1 MQTGLARILIVDD
14 QKANARLIANLL
26 AGYECETAH
35 SGREAL
41 TKLDVFSPDLIFL
54 DVIMPEMDGYQV
66 CEAIKA
72 DPKHSDI
79 PIVMVTSLNDRN
91 SKIRGLESGAN
102 EFLTKPIDP
111 TELRLRTAN
120 LLKIKEYNDFLAN
133 HNKILQEK
141 LDERSKALEFAYVE
155 SISRLAT
162 AAEFKDSD
170 TGRHIGR
177 ITEYT
182 RFLAELAGFS
192 NTEQTLLAQ
201 ASPMHDI
208 GKIGIPDNILLKP
221 GPLEPEEIVIM
232 QSHTT
237 IGGKILAK
245 ASSALLQTARQI
257 ALGHHER
264 WDGSGYP
271 AGHAGEKIPIAA
283 RIVSLVDQYDALRS
297 HRPYKKSFDHVR
309 AMQIITEGDGRTMP
323 SHFDPKLLLVFKE
336 NHIVFQR
343 IFRSLAD

>member
-141 LDERSKALEFAYVE
+141 LDERSKALEYAYV
-155 SISRLAT
+155 
-162 AAEFKDSD
+162 
-170 TGRHIGR
+170 
-177 ITEYT
+177 
-182 RFLAELAGFS
+182 
-192 NTEQTLLAQ
+192 
-201 ASPMHDI
+201 
-208 GKIGIPDNILLKP
+208 
-221 GPLEPEEIVIM
+221 
-232 QSHTT
+232 
-237 IGGKILAK
+237 
-245 ASSALLQTARQI
+245 
-257 ALGHHER
+257 
-264 WDGSGYP
+264 
-271 AGHAGEKIPIAA
+271 
-283 RIVSLVDQYDALRS
+283 
-297 HRPYKKSFDHVR
+297 
-309 AMQIITEGDGRTMP
+309 
-323 SHFDPKLLLVFKE
+323 
-336 NHIVFQR
+336 
-343 IFRSLAD
+343 